1 MIRTR
6 ILAGSIAVVGTLA
19 GILLAGCAQTVATTP
34 AQTVYQMRAS
44 YDAAFLA
51 PAASYNELPRCPAV
65 ALCSDPKVVAQLRAA
80 DASAK
85 LLLDGAETL
94 SRAGAVTAQTAAA
107 AAQAAIE
114 AALKVLAANP
124 AGAK

>member
-1 MIRTR
+1 MIRSH
-6 ILAGSIAVVGTLA
+6 ILAAAIAIVGTAA
-19 GILLAGCAQTVATTP
+19 GILAGCAQTATVTP
-34 AQTVYQMRAS
+34 AETLFSMRAG

-85 LLLDGAETL
+85 LLLDGAEALTR
-94 SRAGAVTAQTAAA
+94 SGALTAQTAVA
-107 AAQAAIE
+107 AAQAAID
-114 AALKVLAANP
+114 AAEKVLEANVT
-124 AGAK
+124 GVK